1 LYYFAIFAYSFIDMK
16 KLLLYLFS
24 AVLICGLG
32 GLVVSCEKNKDNI
45 RDQLNPIEVEDPEG
59 TLEIN
64 DWDLYLKN
72 GRAKLIAT
80 YRNADGLLM
89 PKEIKVNPGN
99 MESTIDGDHAIFEFS
114 VPGSY
119 TVSAGKLSI
128 NIKVME

>member
-1 LYYFAIFAYSFIDMK
+1 MK
-16 KLLLYLFS
+16 KVLSYLLS
-24 AVLICGLG
+24 AVLVCCLASMA
-32 GLVVSCEKNKDNI
+32 VSCKKDNI
-45 RDQLNPIEVEDPEG
+45 RYLLNPLEVEDPEG

-72 GRAKLIAT
+72 GRATLIAT